1 EREKRIEDVLELVDL
16 ADRANDLVKTY
27 SGGMR
32 RRLELAR
39 GLLHM
44 PKILFLDEPTL
55 GLDPQTRQHIW
66 DYIRR
71 LSKEQGVTIIITTHY
86 MEEADSLCDRVAI
99 IDHGEIKALDPPSM
113 LKMKVGKSMIR
124 ARVESPNL
132 EYIRR
137 LPYVTKAEAK
147 DGTVTIIL
155 SEAGAHIQ
163 EILCNLGNVSFVE
176 LREPTLNDVFLQITG
191 KEIREES
198 AEEWAEVYARAGST

>member
-1 EREKRIEDVLELVDL
+1 
-16 ADRANDLVKTY
+16 
-27 SGGMR
+27 M
-32 RRLELAR
+32 
-39 GLLHM
+39 
-44 PKILFLDEPTL
+44 
-55 GLDPQTRQHIW
+55 
-66 DYIRR
+66 
-71 LSKEQGVTIIITTHY
+71 TIIITTHY